1 MAVAFL
7 AAAKL
12 GVLVWLDLS
21 LGSHQVETAAS
32 PSVAAAPAKASREN
46 PLLQMARDAVL
57 EETKAQAAQLAQA
70 APAAQPAKP
79 APAAPA
85 APPDSLLSAREL
97 KDRADQLDRKEQA
110 LHALEDDLNSRTAKL
125 QQLETTIKSMLDQAN
140 ALKDEKMRHLIDVY
154 TNMKAKQAAS
164 VLETL
169 DESVA
174 VKILAGM
181 KGRQAGEILTYV
193 SAKKAAKLS
202 EALTK
207 LQSGPDLPQNP

>member
-1 MAVAFL
+1 VAFL

-12 GVLVWLDLS
+12 GVLVWLNVS
-21 LGSHQVETAAS
+21 LGSRPAETAAS
-32 PSVAAAPAKASREN
+32 PPVAAAVAKAPMQN
-46 PLLQMARDAVL
+46 PLIQMARDAVL
-57 EETKAQAAQLAQA
+57 EETRAQAAQPVQ
-70 APAAQPAKP
+70 AAQPA
-79 APAAPA
+79 APAQPAKAQPA
-85 APPDSLLSAREL
+85 APPESLLSAREL

-110 LHALEDDLNSRTAKL
+110 LRALEGDLNSRMAKL
-125 QQLETTIKSMLDQAN
+125 QQLESTIKGMLDQAN
-140 ALKDEKMRHLIDVY
+140 SLKDEKMRHLIDVY

-169 DESVA
+169 DESVS

-181 KGRQAGEILTYV
+181 KGRQAGEILTFV

-207 LQSGPDLPQNP
+207 MQTGPDLPSKP